1 MSRQVW
7 FRSFLI
13 VASVLLCALYASA
26 DSRARIVRLSYVD
39 GKVQLDR
46 GDGRGL
52 QSAFLNMPVSE
63 GTSIVT
69 GDDSKAE
76 VQFEDGSNIR
86 LVPDSEIDFP
96 QLGLRSNGAKFTT
109 VELKDGG
116 AYFNFHKH
124 DKDEFLLHVANRQVQ
139 LQHSSSFRVE
149 LDHGAMKLAVLNGE
163 VKVSGD
169 GVETLAVKKN
179 ETFSLDP
186 SDDRYFLAKEIS
198 SEPWDQW
205 NTERDEYGQA
215 YASSNLYSSYS
226 PYSYGISD
234 LNYYGSYYNSP
245 WGVVWRPYYT
255 NALWDPFAD
264 GAWVRCRGFG
274 WTWVSAYPWGW
285 LPYHYGS
292 WIFWPGLGW
301 VWQPG
306 QWNAWAP
313 VVPVVNPPGN
323 FHPPTPPP
331 QHGGGVGVVTVG
343 HGPGIGPH
351 PIGPG
356 GRPAVVGDTGGN
368 FGVVGIGP
376 ATTNGSNWG
385 PGVRPGQTSGSTA
398 PRNMPG
404 GMRIEPPTRSG
415 ASHNEPPHFSPP
427 PRALPPMR
435 APSFS
440 APAPRSSPPVH
451 TNSSRPH

>member
-169 GVETLAVKKN
+169 GAAYFNFHKHDKDEFLLHVANRQVQLQHSSSFRVELDHGAMKLAVLNGEVKVSGDGAETLAVKKN

-205 NTERDEYGQA
+205 K
-215 YASSNLYSSYS
+215 
-226 PYSYGISD
+226 
-234 LNYYGSYYNSP
+234 
-245 WGVVWRPYYT
+245 
-255 NALWDPFAD
+255 
-264 GAWVRCRGFG
+264 
-274 WTWVSAYPWGW
+274 
-285 LPYHYGS
+285 
-292 WIFWPGLGW
+292 
-301 VWQPG
+301 
-306 QWNAWAP
+306 
-313 VVPVVNPPGN
+313 
-323 FHPPTPPP
+323 
-331 QHGGGVGVVTVG
+331 
-343 HGPGIGPH
+343 
-351 PIGPG
+351 
-356 GRPAVVGDTGGN
+356 
-368 FGVVGIGP
+368 
-376 ATTNGSNWG
+376 
-385 PGVRPGQTSGSTA
+385 
-398 PRNMPG
+398 
-404 GMRIEPPTRSG
+404 
-415 ASHNEPPHFSPP
+415 
-427 PRALPPMR
+427 
-435 APSFS
+435 
-440 APAPRSSPPVH
+440 
-451 TNSSRPH
+451 